1 MRLQLGIKLLE
12 TIPPLAELLPFIGAL
27 LVAGGV
33 AGVLAGLF
41 GIGGGAVLVPVF
53 YQMLGVLEID
63 DAIRMHLSV
72 GTSLAIIVPTS
83 IRSFMGHYAKGA
95 VDMDLLKSF
104 TISVPLGVLLATLLV
119 SGLSSGA
126 LRTIFAFCALVIAL
140 KLLIGKESWK
150 LASDVPRGM
159 GKHISGAVIGFFS
172 TFMGIG
178 GGVFNN
184 TFMTLFGRP
193 IHQAVATSSGLG
205 VLISIPGMI
214 GYIWAGWGIA
224 NLPPFSIGFVNV
236 LMVLII
242 IPVTLMVAPLGV
254 KLAHALSKRKL
265 EVGFGI
271 FLILVAARFFASLI

>member
-1 MRLQLGIKLLE
+1 MEAL
-12 TIPPLAELLPFIGAL
+12 PPLSELLPFVGAL
-27 LVAGGV
+27 LIAGGV

-53 YQMLGVLEID
+53 YQMLGALEVD
-63 DAIRMHLSV
+63 EAIRMHLSV

-83 IRSFMGHYAKGA
+83 LRSFMGHKAKNA
-95 VDMDLLKSF
+95 VDMDFLKSSM
-104 TISVPLGVLLATLLV
+104 IAVPLGVLLATFLV
-119 SGLSSGA
+119 AGASSSM
-126 LRTIFAFCALVIAL
+126 LRMIFAICAFVIAMR
-140 KLLIGKESWK
+140 LLFGKDDWK
-150 LASDVPRGM
+150 IASDIPRGIGM
-159 GKHISGAVIGFFS
+159 YFSGAVIGFFS

-193 IHQAVATSSGLG
+193 IHQAVATSSGVG

-214 GYIWAGWGIA
+214 GYIWAGWGVPS
-224 NLPPFSIGFVNV
+224 LPPFSIGFVNV

-242 IPVTLMVAPLGV
+242 IPVTLMVAPIGV
-254 KLAHALSKRKL
+254 KLAHAMSKKKL

-271 FLILVAARFFASLI
+271 FLVLVSVRFFATLI

>member
-1 MRLQLGIKLLE
+1 MCTNGDSSLE
-12 TIPPLAELLPFIGAL
+12 ALPPFSELLPFIGAL

-41 GIGGGAVLVPVF
+41 GIGGGAILVPVF

-63 DAIRMHLSV
+63 EAIRMHLSV

-83 IRSFMGHYAKGA
+83 IRSFMGHKAKGA

-104 TISVPLGVLLATLLV
+104 TLSVPIGVLLATLLV
-119 SGLSSGA
+119 AGLSSGV
-126 LRTIFAFCALVIAL
+126 LRAIFATFALIIAL
-140 KLLIGKESWK
+140 KLLFGREDWK
-150 LASDVPRGM
+150 VASDVPRGF
-159 GKHISGAVIGFFS
+159 GKHLSGSLIGFFS

-193 IHQAVATSSGLG
+193 IHQAIATSSGVG

-214 GYIWAGWGIA
+214 GYIWAGWGVS
-224 NLPPFSIGFVNV
+224 NLPPFSLGYVNV
-236 LMVLII
+236 LMVLVV
-242 IPVTLMVAPLGV
+242 IPVTLLVAPIGV
-254 KLAHALSKRKL
+254 RLAHALSKRKL
-265 EVGFGI
+265 EVGFGL
-271 FLILVAARFFASLI
+271 FLILVAIRFFYSLA